1 MGKNDLAIF
10 LHMIAELNDRARR
23 ERFQYRLEQLL
34 APIEADA
41 ADVDA
46 LDIEKIEDEKSEPVL
61 AARFEVG
68 LQARE
73 SRYPV
78 VVLNHALGGKLRI
91 GASAQEGGHLLRDDV
106 GLALLP
112 CKFILGL
119 DEEPWVFLLARFSA
133 HAHEMP
139 AALEARAVK
148 GEIEMAFG
156 KSVVG
161 IEFRPPGAAIPHDH
175 GAAAI
180 FALGDDTLPVE
191 ILHRV
196 VFGFNRQAL
205 VVGIKARAAGHGPAL
220 ENAIE
225 LEPQIEMEAPRI
237 MPLHHELPAL
247 GLARL
252 GLGLRG
258 L

>member
-1 MGKNDLAIF
+1 M
-10 LHMIAELNDRARR
+10 HPS
-23 ERFQYRLEQLL
+23 L
-34 APIEADA
+34 APGRRIGCKCQARFDEDRQ
-41 ADVDA
+41 DA
-46 LDIEKIEDEKSEPVL
+46 LLRTLEPRRIGQSDL
-61 AARFEVG
+61 HDLGTGGMIGAH
-68 LQARE
+68 L
-73 SRYPV
+73 
-78 VVLNHALGGKLRI
+78 ALGGKLRI

-112 CKFILGL
+112 CKFILGF

-205 VVGIKARAAGHGPAL
+205 VVGMVEIPVVEGGLDGGIGRGEPDVSGAIGQPERARDPGDAIGGHVPG
-220 ENAIE
+220 E
-225 LEPQIEMEAPRI
+225 
-237 MPLHHELPAL
+237 
-247 GLARL
+247 RL
-252 GLGLRG
+252 GPHAMDPFRPFIHDGGGPQQHIVDFLRA
-258 L
+258 